1 MLRIG
6 PGFPIGNLTVGASG
20 CTVTIENASK
30 SRDTHKV
37 TVTPGETTLTKFGKT
52 ASEALGNAA
61 AELEQM
67 AASVR
72 QLVTVLEKL

>member
-1 MLRIG
+1 MRIG
-6 PGFPIGNLTVGASG
+6 PGFPISSLTVGASG
-20 CTVTIENASK
+20 CAVTLVETPN
-30 SRDTHKV
+30 TLKV

-52 ASEALGNAA
+52 ASEALGNVA

-67 AASVR
+67 AASLR